1 MELEAIQAQRFAE
14 YFAVYKKY
22 SQDLDRVTFWGLT
35 DALNWRRNH
44 NPQLFNADFSQKL
57 AAPAVAD
64 PEGLLGV
71 KKPITDASGLFDA
84 IDEAGALGL
93 QGKQY
98 TGTSIGALRGVI
110 GQATATANS
119 GQTQAEINAAHEAVV
134 EAAAGLELK

>member
-1 MELEAIQAQRFAE
+1 M
-14 YFAVYKKY
+14 
-22 SQDLDRVTFWGLT
+22 
-35 DALNWRRNH
+35 
-44 NPQLFNADFSQKL
+44 
-57 AAPAVAD
+57 
-64 PEGLLGV
+64 